1 MSKIK
6 KEERIGQKRI
16 TKNGLWEM
24 ECIEYKNV
32 NNIIVRTQVEIN
44 GIIYNVDRKTTYTK
58 FNNGT
63 VDFGNIEINNKKYR
77 KCRKC
82 GEIFEIT
89 EFKRI
94 LDFYYPNNMGY
105 SPICRK
111 CAGNNKGYLVKEWN
125 NKRDTYYLKNK
136 EVINNIINN
145 FEFLYDDK
153 ELFTKKEL
161 SSFNNSA
168 KSRINKCK
176 DKYNYVNDNA
186 YSKIEYM
193 QLIEMIY
200 FFDFKCSYSD
210 RDINENN
217 KAIDHIVPL
226 ANKYGSNKIWNL
238 VLADKEVNYNKNAS
252 SPLDWYLEE
261 NIFNEDRLNK
271 IIAWQIYAFNKWATE
286 NDELILITDLLED

>member
-1 MSKIK
+1 MSLKT
-6 KEERIGQKRI
+6 ERIGQKRM

-24 ECIEYKNV
+24 ECIEYNKAND
-32 NNIIVRTQVEIN
+32 ITIRIQVEID
-44 GIIYNVDRKTTYTK
+44 GVIYNVDKKTTYTK

-63 VDFGNIEINNKKYR
+63 VDFGNIEINNRKYR

-89 EFKRI
+89 EFKRM

-111 CAGNNKGYLVKEWN
+111 CTGNNKGDLVKEWN

-153 ELFTKKEL
+153 GLFTKKEL

-168 KSRINKCK
+168 KARINKFK
-176 DKYNYVNDNA
+176 DKYNYVNDNT

-210 RDINENN
+210 RDINKNN

-238 VLADKEVNYNKNAS
+238 VLADEEVNHNKNAS